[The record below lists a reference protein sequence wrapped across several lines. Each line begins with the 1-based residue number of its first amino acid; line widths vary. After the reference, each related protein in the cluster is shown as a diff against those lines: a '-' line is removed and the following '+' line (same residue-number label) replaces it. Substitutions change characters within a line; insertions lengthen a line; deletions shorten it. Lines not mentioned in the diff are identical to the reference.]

1 MKPGIGLA
9 VSTIFLTGA
18 WCALW
23 GGVSVANLL
32 GGLAVGL
39 IASITVGP
47 KSRTLSVSFPA
58 LAQLL
63 MLIAKD
69 LVASTLSVAR
79 EVLTPTDYTDELFL
93 DIQLRPGAE
102 HHLLLLT
109 IAVTLTPG
117 TAVVDVDR
125 ANAILRLHLLHA
137 DRREPTIEHV
147 HQLSELAIRALPQ
160 EVVAT

>member
-9 VSTIFLTGA
+9 VSVTFLTGA

-39 IASITVGP
+39 VASVFAGP
-47 KSRTLSVSFPA
+47 KGRTGSVSIPA
-58 LAQLL
+58 LARL
-63 MLIAKD
+63 MVLIGKD
-69 LVASTLSVAR
+69 LVASTVSVAR
-79 EVLTPTDYTDELFL
+79 EVLTPTDYTDEKFV

-125 ANAILRLHLLHA
+125 DKAVLRLHLLHA
-137 DRREPTIEHV
+137 DRTEPTIEHV
-147 HQLSELAIRALPQ
+147 HQLSELAILALP
-160 EVVAT
+160 